1 MRSATP
7 QLVSAT
13 YQPRFNLK
21 EEAPAAGWRPFL
33 RQGIQVAKRSVQL
46 AREMTVWADMCQPAV
61 DDGVRPASARET
73 ADARSCGAGGL
84 NVLLGFLMVLR
95 SSIAGAGGM
104 GCIDQNK

>member
-7 QLVSAT
+7 QLASAT

-46 AREMTVWADMCQPAV
+46 AREMTVWALV
-61 DDGVRPASARET
+61 GVRVSKIWKI
-73 ADARSCGAGGL
+73 SKILQFFGGL
-84 NVLLGFLMVLR
+84 VL
-95 SSIAGAGGM
+95 
-104 GCIDQNK
+104 GCIKAKFCKKICV